1 MGSVK
6 ATHIYNYGEKN
17 MFYRKPNGE
26 YFKYEPGR
34 MKKSSCDKKYVECD
48 FQGKDLKPKPKAKAK
63 KDVVD
68 NG

>member
-1 MGSVK
+1 
-6 ATHIYNYGEKN
+6 